1 MKAHEAFVAAF
12 AHFVRS
18 GGHGAQDGVLEQG
31 PAQPLTLKPLIHAK
45 AGQRRAW
52 LDFQERIAEH
62 Y

>member
-12 AHFVRS
+12 AQFVRS
-18 GGHGAQDGVLEQG
+18 GGHGAQKAAAEATGYDRAHLNRVL
-31 PAQPLTLKPLIHAK
+31 